1 MEYGAPRDLRNTGHT
16 GHTGTATEVPHLLH
30 ADITAPI
37 LDSFRY
43 LYREWGYG
51 FLETP
56 YRKGLVIELA
66 LRGLSVRQEVPFE
79 IVHRGVVIGEYRA
92 DMVVE
97 DRVLV
102 EVKATRALTTA
113 DERQLLNYLKASK
126 LEVGLILHFGPEPK
140 VVRRLLTHDRH

>member
-1 MEYGAPRDLRNTGHT
+1 
-16 GHTGTATEVPHLLH
+16 VPHLLH
-30 ADITAPI
+30 SDITAPI

-43 LYREWGYG
+43 LYKEWGYG

-56 YRKGLVIELA
+56 YRRGIVIELT
-66 LRGLSVRQEVPFE
+66 LRGLSVKEEVPYD
-79 IVHRGVVIGEYRA
+79 IVHRGVIVGHYRA
-92 DMVVE
+92 DLVVE

-102 EVKATRALTTA
+102 EVKATRALTSA

-126 LEVGLILHFGPEPK
+126 LEVGLLLHFGPTPK